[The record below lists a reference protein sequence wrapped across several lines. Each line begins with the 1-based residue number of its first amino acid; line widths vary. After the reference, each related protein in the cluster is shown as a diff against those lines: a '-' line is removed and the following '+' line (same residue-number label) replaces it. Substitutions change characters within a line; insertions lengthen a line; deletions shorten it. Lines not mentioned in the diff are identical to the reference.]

1 MCVQAPF
8 PRRRPFQR
16 YNYGMNRRDYY
27 EPGFYQPRGY
37 GRGGPRGGGR
47 GRGRGGRGQGGY
59 RRTNKVGW
67 ERLLYKNCSF
77 FDHFMW
83 LKCICCDSMQ
93 GSAGPDQ
100 FYAEFYGSLVKGF
113 KSRY

>member
-59 RRTNKVGW
+59 RRTNKVG
-67 ERLLYKNCSF
+67 
-77 FDHFMW
+77 
-83 LKCICCDSMQ
+83 
-93 GSAGPDQ
+93 
-100 FYAEFYGSLVKGF
+100 
-113 KSRY
+113 